1 MSSGQMIRLMVAVPS
16 SSISTDMP
24 RNPAASQGLVPLCIN
39 QVAAGVSEHV
49 RRHTAFEERLS
60 DQMVV
65 PARLLTVT
73 YTFNS
78 RSRSHLLFPR
88 GWTTRKR

>member
-39 QVAAGVSEHV
+39 QVAAWVSEHM
-49 RRHTAFEERLS
+49 RRHTAFEERLANPEPS
-60 DQMVV
+60 IRIAEERLRV
-65 PARLLTVT
+65 PTLQ
-73 YTFNS
+73 
-78 RSRSHLLFPR
+78 HQ
-88 GWTTRKR
+88 